1 MSNGVLIGGLIVSF
15 LVLAQGADILVANI
29 KAMAA
34 RLRVPIFFLGLLLG
48 LFTSMPELILGISSS
63 HYGLN
68 NVALGNLL
76 GGIIVLFGL
85 VLGLAII
92 FNRQIKTD
100 GHLATVAPG
109 PLLFLLPLILGL
121 KGWLNRWDGLVMIIA
136 YLAVVY
142 YNYGHHQSPTG
153 DSPDKLL
160 AAADAR
166 PRGWW
171 RRVLDSLHRAVHS
184 FKNIKLRRF
193 LANRHL
199 WLGVFGFLL
208 ISFSS
213 QLIISF
219 SSELLRRW
227 GWSPLL
233 VGVLIFS
240 IGTNLPEIA
249 VTMRALI
256 KKAGALS
263 ISHLIGSAVSNV
275 LIIGV
280 LLQFGRIP
288 TKPALSFGLSAA
300 AILVASGFFLI
311 FYKTDKCFRRWE
323 GVALL
328 AVYLAFIA
336 SQLIWAT

>member
-1 MSNGVLIGGLIVSF
+1 MSSSILIGGLIVSF

-34 RLRVPIFFLGLLLG
+34 RLKVPIFFLGLLLG
-48 LFTSMPELILGISSS
+48 LFTSMPELILGVSSS
-63 HYGLN
+63 RYGLN

-92 FNRQIKTD
+92 FNRKINTD

-142 YNYGHHQSPTG
+142 YNYGHHQSPAG

-166 PRGWW
+166 PRGRW
-171 RRVLDSLHRAVHS
+171 RRFLDSLHRAAHS
-184 FKNIKLRRF
+184 FKNIKLGRF

-199 WLGVFGFLL
+199 WLGFLGFLL
-208 ISFSS
+208 ISLSS
-213 QLIISF
+213 QLIINF
-219 SSELLRRW
+219 SSELLQRW

-233 VGVLIFS
+233 VGVVIFS

-249 VTMRALI
+249 VTMRALL

-275 LIIGV
+275 LIIGI

-300 AILVASGFFLI
+300 AIILVSGLFLV

-323 GVALL
+323 GAVLL
-328 AVYLAFIA
+328 AVYLAFLV

>member
-1 MSNGVLIGGLIVSF
+1 MSNGVLIGGLIISF
-15 LVLAQGADILVANI
+15 LVLAQGADILVTNI
-29 KAMAA
+29 KALAA
-34 RLRVPIFFLGLLLG
+34 RLKVPILFLGLLLG

-63 HYGLN
+63 RYNLN

-76 GGIIVLFGL
+76 GGIIVLFGF

-100 GHLATVAPG
+100 GNLATVAPG

-136 YLAVVY
+136 YLMVAY
-142 YNYGHHQSPTG
+142 YNYSHHQSAAG
-153 DSPDKLL
+153 NSPDKLL
-160 AAADAR
+160 AAVDAR
-166 PRGWW
+166 PRSRW
-171 RRVLDSLHRAVHS
+171 RRFLDSLYRVVYS
-184 FKNIKLRRF
+184 FKNIKLRR
-193 LANRHL
+193 LLVNRHL

-213 QLIISF
+213 QLIINF
-219 SSELLRRW
+219 SSELLQRW
-227 GWSPLL
+227 GWPPLL

-240 IGTNLPEIA
+240 IGTNLPEIT

-275 LIIGV
+275 LIIGI

-288 TKPALSFGLSAA
+288 TKPALSFGLSAGT
-300 AILVASGFFLI
+300 ILVTSGLFLI
-311 FYKTDKCFRRWE
+311 FYKTDKCFHRWE
-323 GVALL
+323 GVTLL
-328 AVYLAFIA
+328 AVYLIFLA

>member
-1 MSNGVLIGGLIVSF
+1 MSNGVLIGGLIISF

-29 KAMAA
+29 KVLAI
-34 RLRVPIFFLGLLLG
+34 RLKVPIFFLGLLLG

-63 HYGLN
+63 RHGLN
-68 NVALGNLL
+68 DIALGNLL
-76 GGIIVLFGL
+76 GGIIVLFSL

-92 FNRQIKTD
+92 FNQQIKTD
-100 GHLATVAPG
+100 GCLATVAPG

-136 YLAVVY
+136 YLVVIY
-142 YNYGHHQSPTG
+142 YNYNYHQSPIG
-153 DSPDKLL
+153 NLPDKLL
-160 AAADAR
+160 TTADVR
-166 PRGWW
+166 LRSRW
-171 RRVLDSLHRAVHS
+171 RRFLDSLHRAVHG
-184 FKNIKLRRF
+184 FKNIKLRSF

-199 WLGVFGFLL
+199 WLGIFGFLL

-213 QLIISF
+213 HLIINF

-240 IGTNLPEIA
+240 VGTNLPEIA
-249 VTMRALI
+249 VTMRALV
-256 KKAGALS
+256 KKAGVLF
-263 ISHLIGSAVSNV
+263 ISHLIGSAVSNI
-275 LIIGV
+275 LILGI
-280 LLQFGRIP
+280 LLQFGRIS
-288 TKPALSFGLSAA
+288 TKPIWSFSLLAA
-300 AILVASGFFLI
+300 AILMISSFFLI

-328 AVYLAFIA
+328 AVYLIFIV
-336 SQLIWAT
+336 SQLFWAS